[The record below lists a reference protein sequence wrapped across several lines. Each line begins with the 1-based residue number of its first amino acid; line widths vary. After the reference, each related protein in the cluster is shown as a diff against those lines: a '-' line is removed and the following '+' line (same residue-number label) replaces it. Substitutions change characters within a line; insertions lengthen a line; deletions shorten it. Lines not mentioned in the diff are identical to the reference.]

1 MLQYETNK
9 QIVPR
14 LAVIADD
21 ITGAFDTGVQFQKR
35 GSTVHFTLG
44 TQLPESLEGVQ
55 VLVIDA
61 ETRHA
66 SPEETYAEIHRL
78 ARWTAQSGIPYLYI
92 KTDSGLRGHIG
103 MALKAAIDAVDCKLC
118 GFAPAYPD
126 MERITRDGQQV
137 VSGVPLHHSVF
148 GRDIFDPVYGSGIR
162 DMILP
167 SGVAV
172 MEMGLN
178 ENWDTRTE
186 TSAVAVFDAVCND
199 DFDRIASHL
208 QVANQL
214 RLTAGCAAFAA
225 HLPHVLGL
233 PNLPAATLKIN
244 SQLLVVCGSLNP
256 ITRAQLEFG
265 EQHGCVRCSMSM
277 EQLLDNTYL
286 DSPDGMMWLDGLRL
300 SLKERRTL
308 LLDTVPRSSCE
319 NKTPVDMDNARV
331 RVAAHL
337 GQLMIKLISMEEA
350 ALYMPMIIGGDT
362 LMGFLSQLSAP
373 EVMLEGETAPGV
385 VCYSISWQ
393 NRRLRMLSKSGGFG
407 GKTLLRDMLS
417 AYNMDALRMR

>member
-1 MLQYETNK
+1 
-9 QIVPR
+9 
-14 LAVIADD
+14 
-21 ITGAFDTGVQFQKR
+21 
-35 GSTVHFTLG
+35 
-44 TQLPESLEGVQ
+44 
-55 VLVIDA
+55 
-61 ETRHA
+61 
-66 SPEETYAEIHRL
+66 
-78 ARWTAQSGIPYLYI
+78 
-92 KTDSGLRGHIG
+92 
-103 MALKAAIDAVDCKLC
+103 
-118 GFAPAYPD
+118 
-126 MERITRDGQQV
+126 
-137 VSGVPLHHSVF
+137 
-148 GRDIFDPVYGSGIR
+148 
-162 DMILP
+162 MILP

-199 DFDRIASHL
+199 DFDRI
-208 QVANQL
+208 
-214 RLTAGCAAFAA
+214 AA

-337 GQLMIKLISMEEA
+337 GQLMIKLPVLIVG
-350 ALYMPMIIGGDT
+350 LMII
-362 LMGFLSQLSAP
+362 
-373 EVMLEGETAPGV
+373 
-385 VCYSISWQ
+385 
-393 NRRLRMLSKSGGFG
+393 
-407 GKTLLRDMLS
+407 
-417 AYNMDALRMR
+417 